1 MQSLLFESLF
11 VRGLEVDAA
20 LAADLRAAGFDAQ
33 HVQVRYPA
41 QVFTRCVAVAQR
53 RLYPGLSEEAA
64 QRELGHAFVRGFLK
78 TLVGRVIGAM
88 LPLMGPQR
96 LLGRMPEYM
105 RLGDA
110 PLSVKLRELGP
121 HDYAL
126 DYTHETQALPHLLAG
141 IVEEAL
147 ALTRTVAQVET
158 QVHDAKRFTLRARW

>member
-11 VRGLEVDAA
+11 VRGLQVDDA
-20 LAADLRAAGFDAQ
+20 LAAELRAAGYDPQ
-33 HVQVRYPA
+33 QMQVRYPNR
-41 QVFTRCVAVAQR
+41 VFNACVAAAHR
-53 RLYPGLSEEAA
+53 HLYPALSVEAA
-64 QRELGHAFVRGFLK
+64 HREMGHAYVRGFLK

-105 RLGDA
+105 RLGEA
-110 PLSVKLRELGP
+110 PLSASLRALGP
-121 HDYAL
+121 QDYAL
-126 DYTHETQALPHLLAG
+126 DFEHDGNILPHMVAG

-147 ALTRTVAQVET
+147 AQARTVASLET